1 MIGYIKGQVIATLNQ
16 QIILE
21 TSGVGYR
28 IFTKPEHL
36 QALPGSTLELYIYHR
51 STDDGQFLYGFS
63 QIEDLKFFELLIT
76 VSGVGP
82 KIALGILSVANI
94 AVLEQAIAQGDAT
107 FFGKMGGVGK
117 KTAERIIVELKNKV
131 GQANAIQGTS
141 GNDVFDALL
150 SLGYS
155 QGEVRT
161 TLQQINSQL
170 NTDEQL
176 KQALR
181 LLAR

>member
-1 MIGYIKGQVIATLNQ
+1 
-16 QIILE
+16 
-21 TSGVGYR
+21 
-28 IFTKPEHL
+28 
-36 QALPGSTLELYIYHR
+36 
-51 STDDGQFLYGFS
+51 
-63 QIEDLKFFELLIT
+63 
-76 VSGVGP
+76 
-82 KIALGILSVANI
+82 
-94 AVLEQAIAQGDAT
+94 
-107 FFGKMGGVGK
+107 MGGVGK

-131 GQANAIQGTS
+131 GQTNAVQGTS

-155 QGEVRT
+155 QAEVRT

>member
-1 MIGYIKGQVIATLNQ
+1 MSPKPIIAIDIDDVLAENARGFV
-16 QIILE
+16 E
-21 TSGVGYR
+21 WSNKRFGTSL
-28 IFTKPEHL
+28 T
-36 QALPGSTLELYIYHR
+36 
-51 STDDGQFLYGFS
+51 TDDGQFLYGFS